1 MGLNSKPCPDGF
13 RRLWHKLSTP
23 RCLSVFVLLCILCH
37 CSCTEQTHQWAK
49 SHLLSPCLRILTG
62 NKFIEGK
69 LPPLLWKLQALSP
82 FWETLPDT
90 SQSSLTQEDI
100 QQGFLFLIFLSWQL
114 FAVFLSGAP
123 VHRADVSTSWRSCL
137 LPVYSGQ
144 PVAGLYVFS
153 QSPCYSEQPFSEH
166 VPTELTKGEKTR
178 EMLLPFHITTHPFPP
193 NNQLG
198 LFLRT
203 NPPNTYISAISQG
216 MCSSQGHEH
225 GVCLQGHVSK
235 LLSPAHNDLLQ
246 VRDLLG
252 FHNTEESSSYQTSP
266 EKSLQILSASS
277 SPGLCSALGSC
288 QFEIL
293 LLISD
298 LALRRVNC
306 SPPGWSRPAA
316 TPQ

>member
-1 MGLNSKPCPDGF
+1 M
-13 RRLWHKLSTP
+13 
-23 RCLSVFVLLCILCH
+23 
-37 CSCTEQTHQWAK
+37 
-49 SHLLSPCLRILTG
+49 
-62 NKFIEGK
+62 
-69 LPPLLWKLQALSP
+69 
-82 FWETLPDT
+82 
-90 SQSSLTQEDI
+90 
-100 QQGFLFLIFLSWQL
+100 
-114 FAVFLSGAP
+114 
-123 VHRADVSTSWRSCL
+123 STSWRSCL